1 MSICYKTIIMG
12 VATMRSFNGTTLLV
26 LLVTICLALPA
37 SILASGEKT
46 GGLKIIYVAIDDQKL
61 FAWEGNKLL
70 YEFDVVTGR
79 PGKETHPGVFKIF
92 SKHADYTSK
101 TYGSPMPYTMFFTK
115 DGKALHGTQWATL
128 RSYVHAYITESVG
141 SHGCVGLTSENAKIL
156 FDWAP
161 EQTRVVILEEEPDE

>member
-1 MSICYKTIIMG
+1 
-12 VATMRSFNGTTLLV
+12 MRSFNCTTLLV

-37 SILASGEKT
+37 PTLASGEKS
-46 GGLKIIYVAIDDQKL
+46 GGLKIIYVDIDDQKL

-115 DGKALHGTQWATL
+115 DGKALHATQWATL
-128 RSYVHAYITESVG
+128 RSYVHTYITESVG
-141 SHGCVGLTSENAKIL
+141 SHGCVGLTNENAKIL
-156 FDWAP
+156 FNWAP
-161 EQTRVVILEEEPDE
+161 EQTRVVILEEEPEE

>member
-1 MSICYKTIIMG
+1 
-12 VATMRSFNGTTLLV
+12 MRSFNCTTLLV
-26 LLVTICLALPA
+26 LLVTICLALPVRT
-37 SILASGEKT
+37 LASGEKS

-92 SKHADYTSK
+92 RKHADYTSK

-156 FDWAP
+156 FNWAP